1 MRELQ
6 AVYALPNHGN
16 VVNYVRFWQE
26 GRKLHIQMELCQG
39 GSLDMLLK
47 RSDIC
52 QDEKLPEDL
61 LWLILR
67 CYLLT
72 SCLSSL
78 FMPTYLV

>member
-6 AVYALPNHGN
+6 AVYALPTHEN

-26 GRKLHIQMELCQG
+26 QRKLHIQMELCQG

-47 RSDIC
+47 RSEIS
-52 QDEKLPEDL
+52 QDEKLDESL

-67 CYLLT
+67 Y
-72 SCLSSL
+72 
-78 FMPTYLV
+78 FK